1 MEFKSEELRIQ
12 EMKKRRVAVFSFGTR
27 GDVLPVAVVA
37 DSLARADRSAS
48 ITFITHEAHRDLETR
63 LARSG
68 VAFVGVSA
76 PPVLPG
82 RTAASSEAEIGHS
95 SGASEDDD
103 RQLREALEMELREE
117 CLTAM
122 DSVMGAAD
130 DAEGNA
136 VIFNFF
142 ALEGWH
148 LAELYRVP
156 CTVLAP
162 YVVPYSAPSS
172 FERRFRAAH
181 PLLYRRLQEAAPG
194 EVGWKEVMH
203 WMWPLFTDRWAEWR
217 LHRLH
222 LSACPLTDPVTDLP
236 LVYEWPQAPHLL
248 YGFSSQ
254 VVECPAY
261 WPSSISVCGFWF
273 TPLEWDVAPEVNPG
287 LSVVQAKP
295 KSLKGPASFRGA
307 PLDLVVRQSCL
318 VTETLQHG
326 STKKRSYKPPVKLG
340 HFLSEHKFDES
351 ENKDDRPI
359 FLGFSSTGNMGFL
372 ERPGSMLKVLK
383 AVLEATDSSAILFT
397 AGHPPLDLEVT
408 ELCDENLSTQ
418 YLEAEQ
424 KRNLLQE
431 GLCCFNGRLFCYS
444 GSVPYLWLL
453 PHCSVAIHHGGSG
466 TTAACLRAG
475 TPQIIC
481 PFVLDQFYWAER
493 MTWLRVAPQS
503 LTPQLLMPD
512 MSSSENFH
520 DAVKVI
526 SAAIR
531 EARSVEMKLCASSL
545 SVKLEGEDG
554 TSVAVSILRTLLCK

>member
-1 MEFKSEELRIQ
+1 M
-12 EMKKRRVAVFSFGTR
+12 
-27 GDVLPVAVVA
+27 
-37 DSLARADRSAS
+37 
-48 ITFITHEAHRDLETR
+48 
-63 LARSG
+63 
-68 VAFVGVSA
+68 
-76 PPVLPG
+76 
-82 RTAASSEAEIGHS
+82 
-95 SGASEDDD
+95 
-103 RQLREALEMELREE
+103 
-117 CLTAM
+117 
-122 DSVMGAAD
+122 
-130 DAEGNA
+130 
-136 VIFNFF
+136 
-142 ALEGWH
+142 
-148 LAELYRVP
+148 
-156 CTVLAP
+156 
-162 YVVPYSAPSS
+162 
-172 FERRFRAAH
+172 
-181 PLLYRRLQEAAPG
+181 
-194 EVGWKEVMH
+194 
-203 WMWPLFTDRWAEWR
+203 
-217 LHRLH
+217 
-222 LSACPLTDPVTDLP
+222 
-236 LVYEWPQAPHLL
+236 
-248 YGFSSQ
+248 
-254 VVECPAY
+254 ECPAY